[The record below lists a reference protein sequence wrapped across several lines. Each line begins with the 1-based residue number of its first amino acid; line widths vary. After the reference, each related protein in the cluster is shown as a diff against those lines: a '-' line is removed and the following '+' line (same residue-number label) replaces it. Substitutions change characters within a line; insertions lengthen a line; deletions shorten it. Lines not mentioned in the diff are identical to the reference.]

1 MRKSAGK
8 AKRTGMLILCFLFA
22 VLGILLFL
30 RQKAVPAAQSLQ
42 PEDDPVQPSLPTE
55 AEAFTPPGEKQSP
68 EPALI
73 NLSAASPEVAQ
84 TPSPLLPSPT
94 PREPVFAYE
103 AIPDSFYRESETR
116 GFLQEVSLEVPN
128 LEAPEETF
136 NRDMDIYCP
145 YGYSEDKKYNVLI
158 LIHGGGG
165 NCYDFTRTA
174 HESTSGSYFA
184 MRDLYDNMI
193 NAHLCEKLI
202 VVSLSSASYYPA
214 LGGSWDVSF
223 EQFASDLRTAVLPY
237 LAEHFATFAESGD
250 EADLASAREHFG
262 IGGVSNG
269 ALFAVNAGMTR
280 CFDLIGNFVVLS
292 GNSHPHEAALAI
304 NSEDWQD
311 LPIPCF
317 YAGSG
322 WEDAQQT
329 NSIRGYQEI
338 RNSTDRL
345 TEGEN
350 CFYVDIAYGKHNYAA
365 WVIQIYNALQVLF

>member
-8 AKRTGMLILCFLFA
+8 AKRTGMPILCFLFA

-145 YGYSEDKKYNVLI
+145 YG
-158 LIHGGGG
+158 
-165 NCYDFTRTA
+165 
-174 HESTSGSYFA
+174 
-184 MRDLYDNMI
+184 
-193 NAHLCEKLI
+193 
-202 VVSLSSASYYPA
+202 
-214 LGGSWDVSF
+214 
-223 EQFASDLRTAVLPY
+223 
-237 LAEHFATFAESGD
+237 
-250 EADLASAREHFG
+250 
-262 IGGVSNG
+262 
-269 ALFAVNAGMTR
+269 
-280 CFDLIGNFVVLS
+280 
-292 GNSHPHEAALAI
+292 
-304 NSEDWQD
+304 
-311 LPIPCF
+311 
-317 YAGSG
+317 
-322 WEDAQQT
+322 
-329 NSIRGYQEI
+329 
-338 RNSTDRL
+338 
-345 TEGEN
+345 
-350 CFYVDIAYGKHNYAA
+350 
-365 WVIQIYNALQVLF
+365 